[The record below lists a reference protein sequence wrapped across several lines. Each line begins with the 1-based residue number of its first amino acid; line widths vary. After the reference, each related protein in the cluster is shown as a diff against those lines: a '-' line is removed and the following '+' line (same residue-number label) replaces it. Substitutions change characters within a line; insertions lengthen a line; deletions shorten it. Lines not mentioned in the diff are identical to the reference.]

1 MAKTTTTTEAKPK
14 PAGAEGAPAA
24 RPKGGRSKLANFLRE
39 LKAEWSRITF
49 PDWHWPKREQ
59 WTKSSRGELWRMTFG
74 VLIFTGVMTVI
85 VTLLSLIVDG
95 IFSLIGVGV

>member
-14 PAGAEGAPAA
+14 PATDTSEAA
-24 RPKGGRSKLANFLRE
+24 HPRRTRSRLANFMRE
-39 LKAEWSRITF
+39 LKAEWNRITF

-74 VLIFTGVMTVI
+74 VLIFTGVMTLI